1 MRRAACRPARVDGP
15 ALTVRGADAEDAAL
29 ALLQRAGLKLLA
41 RNFRCRG
48 GELDLVM
55 LDGEVLIVAEV
66 RARNHPGF
74 ASAAESV
81 DARKQ
86 ARIVLATQM
95 FLAAHP
101 QHARRAVRF
110 DVVAFDG
117 SSGPQWIRAAF
128 DGT

>member
-1 MRRAACRPARVDGP
+1 MDGAA
-15 ALTVRGADAEDAAL
+15 AEDAAL
-29 ALLQRAGLKLLA
+29 RRLLAAGLKLVT

-55 LDGEVLIVAEV
+55 LDGAALVVVEV
-66 RARNHPGF
+66 RARSHPGF

-86 ARIVLATQM
+86 QRIVLATQL
-95 FLAAHP
+95 FLASHP
-101 QHARRAVRF
+101 QHAQRALRF

-117 SSGPQWIRAAF
+117 GRAQWIKSAF
-128 DGT
+128 DA